1 MLRNKQHSLM
11 PPPWSTAATDGP
23 VTGGWSWPAVTPDG
37 DLRIEVLVEMIDGL
51 DLGCFFLDPAYRRRL
66 SDALARISDE
76 EFDSFERLYTRRF
89 TIN

>member
-11 PPPWSTAATDGP
+11 PPPWPAA
-23 VTGGWSWPAVTPDG
+23 APDG
-37 DLRIEVLVEMIDGL
+37 DLRIEVLVEMIDAL

-66 SDALARISDE
+66 NDALACFSDE